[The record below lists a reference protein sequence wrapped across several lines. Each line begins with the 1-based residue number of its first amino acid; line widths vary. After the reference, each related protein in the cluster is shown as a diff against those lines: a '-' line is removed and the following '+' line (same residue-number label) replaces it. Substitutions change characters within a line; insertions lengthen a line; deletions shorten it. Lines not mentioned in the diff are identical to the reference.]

1 MRSPHRRVRR
11 ATGLGAVALLA
22 LPLAAQA
29 DNRVQFSESL
39 NSGVSGL
46 RPTLT
51 LRAVLDNGA
60 GGAPVPTGVLR
71 FTIDSRHLSSA
82 AWSSLVAAPVGT
94 QLGTVASELGEP
106 AGSPMRVLAHGKDA
120 TGQYVRAGVDVPH
133 SIAAIVGDDSLP
145 VVIRRSA
152 SGAQV
157 SFLLDARGVAGKL
170 AAQGAPSTLQ
180 TVTFSLR
187 GVIVYGGRGHPVTL
201 NPSSDTAVTNY
212 VTARACAQPACA
224 TLLPTSSTG
233 SATIHLPKT
242 VTLAAPVAA
251 TYGYRYSIGGTG
263 RSGDLIVL
271 ESLANTGLP
280 ARATAMAR
288 PDGTFVIRVTL
299 RSLFAD
305 NGNLTLPARGRYAVA
320 SVEGGNATVYGI
332 AAQDTHVVL
341 ARPRFV
347 VRRKTAGKLLHF
359 AVRVPGGDQHV
370 RLAIKLG
377 HETLA
382 KGYASQHGTF
392 SKTILKP
399 DARGNLRVVA
409 SVPGADTAISDAK
422 PLSR

>member
-1 MRSPHRRVRR
+1 
-11 ATGLGAVALLA
+11 
-22 LPLAAQA
+22 
-29 DNRVQFSESL
+29 
-39 NSGVSGL
+39 
-46 RPTLT
+46 
-51 LRAVLDNGA
+51 
-60 GGAPVPTGVLR
+60 
-71 FTIDSRHLSSA
+71 
-82 AWSSLVAAPVGT
+82 
-94 QLGTVASELGEP
+94 
-106 AGSPMRVLAHGKDA
+106 
-120 TGQYVRAGVDVPH
+120 
-133 SIAAIVGDDSLP
+133 
-145 VVIRRSA
+145 
-152 SGAQV
+152 
-157 SFLLDARGVAGKL
+157 
-170 AAQGAPSTLQ
+170 
-180 TVTFSLR
+180 
-187 GVIVYGGRGHPVTL
+187 
-201 NPSSDTAVTNY
+201 
-212 VTARACAQPACA
+212 
-224 TLLPTSSTG
+224 
-233 SATIHLPKT
+233 
-242 VTLAAPVAA
+242 
-251 TYGYRYSIGGTG
+251 
-263 RSGDLIVL
+263 
-271 ESLANTGLP
+271 
-280 ARATAMAR
+280 MAR